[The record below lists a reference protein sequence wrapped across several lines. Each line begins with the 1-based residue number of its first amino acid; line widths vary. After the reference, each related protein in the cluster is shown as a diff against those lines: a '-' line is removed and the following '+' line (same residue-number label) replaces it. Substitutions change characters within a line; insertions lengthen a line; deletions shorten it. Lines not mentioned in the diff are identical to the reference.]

1 MHYLTTI
8 NLLSVLL
15 WWALTFTSAPAQSQ
29 QAVISEDG
37 ARLMLGKRVLLRNDR
52 DGFMSVKEV
61 RPAPG
66 GARFVV
72 IACGY
77 ECNDNIG
84 FLFNAD
90 GTGQR
95 RMQARWDFILQD
107 KVEWSADGKK
117 LFYYRL
123 NSSGATPPPGA
134 PPEGWVEMDA
144 ATGRKSSAVAR
155 TLKTTASYAVI
166 EVIASDGLQVRA
178 TPGVSG
184 QSLGKIPLDG
194 KGVKFTGEQQRV
206 GRATWARVTFQNLT
220 GWVNQHYLYEQSA
233 AANAQQQ

>member
-1 MHYLTTI
+1 MM
-8 NLLSVLL
+8 NLLSILL
-15 WWALTFTSAPAQSQ
+15 ACAITFTSATP
-29 QAVISEDG
+29 QAEQIVISKDG
-37 ARLMLGKRVLLRNDR
+37 ARLMFGDKVLLQNDR

-66 GARFVV
+66 GARFLV

-95 RMQARWDFILQD
+95 RINARWDFILQD
-107 KVEWSADGKK
+107 KVEWAADGKR

-123 NSSGATPPPGA
+123 NSSGAEPPRGA
-134 PPEGWVEMDA
+134 PPEGWVEVDA
-144 ATGRKSSAVAR
+144 ATGRKSRAVSR
-155 TLKTTASYAVI
+155 TLKTEANYAVF
-166 EVIASDGLQVRA
+166 ELIASDGLQVRA

-184 QSLGKIPLDG
+184 QSLGLIPAAG
-194 KGVKFTGEQQRV
+194 KGVRFTGEQQRV
-206 GRATWARVTFQNLT
+206 GRATWAHVTFQNLT
-220 GWVNQHYLYEQSA
+220 GWVNQHYLYEQSTDSLGA
-233 AANAQQQ
+233 AQKK